1 MISNPK
7 GQEAPPTV
15 ETDVE
20 INTGETDVEAKTGE
34 TVFSGRG
41 PEDTVTTPDEP
52 NQEAEISR
60 LTWAVLDGKATS
72 AQRIRLAKLVSA
84 QHDQRRA

>member
-7 GQEAPPTV
+7 GQETPTTV
-15 ETDVE
+15 ETDLE
-20 INTGETDVEAKTGE
+20 AKTGETDVEIKNGE

-41 PEDTVTTPDEP
+41 PEDSVTIPTEP

-72 AQRIRLAKLVSA
+72 AQRIRLAELVSA
-84 QHDQRRA
+84 KHDQRRA